1 MMYHQ
6 KLVACV
12 KVDGKILR
20 ESGDSVSIPFGSE
33 YSILLKNLNTVR
45 VQVKVSIDGTEAT
58 EGTWLV
64 IQPNS
69 SVELERFIRNGNM
82 NRGNRFKFIERTG
95 KIEKHR
101 GIGSDDGL
109 IRIEYQT
116 EKVQPIVN
124 VPIVRYNYFDVNVP
138 FYRPW
143 WWGTTYIYGGTQYV
157 CQNAP
162 ANLNLSQ
169 TFDMNQC
176 DLNDGLVTFT
186 TTSGTLGG
194 AQTSSFVGSAM
205 NVNSSPSASKSRGI
219 HAMSAM
225 RSAKLTKS
233 AEPLNDAGIT
243 VAGSESDQQ
252 FHWASA
258 FPVHATSEVLVI
270 KLRGAVGGQKVARPV
285 TVKTKPVCVTC
296 GKKNRPTVKFCAECG
311 TALTLL

>member
-95 KIEKHR
+95 KSEKHR

-124 VPIVRYNYFDVNVP
+124 IPIVCYNYFDVNVP
-138 FYRPW
+138 F
-143 WWGTTYIYGGTQYV
+143 
-157 CQNAP
+157 
-162 ANLNLSQ
+162 
-169 TFDMNQC
+169 
-176 DLNDGLVTFT
+176 
-186 TTSGTLGG
+186 
-194 AQTSSFVGSAM
+194 
-205 NVNSSPSASKSRGI
+205 
-219 HAMSAM
+219 
-225 RSAKLTKS
+225 
-233 AEPLNDAGIT
+233 
-243 VAGSESDQQ
+243 
-252 FHWASA
+252 
-258 FPVHATSEVLVI
+258 
-270 KLRGAVGGQKVARPV
+270 
-285 TVKTKPVCVTC
+285 
-296 GKKNRPTVKFCAECG
+296 
-311 TALTLL
+311 